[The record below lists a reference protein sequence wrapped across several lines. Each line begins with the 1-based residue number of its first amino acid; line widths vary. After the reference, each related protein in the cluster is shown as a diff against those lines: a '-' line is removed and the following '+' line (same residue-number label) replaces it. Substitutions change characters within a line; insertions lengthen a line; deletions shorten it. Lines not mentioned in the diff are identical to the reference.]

1 MLKKCG
7 KGKATFGI
15 TVDHS
20 FSNCPKIP
28 LAVEN
33 YIIQRKNY
41 SFLEYFSTTFQ
52 VLLPFV

>member
-20 FSNCPKIP
+20 FSNCPKIT

-33 YIIQRKNY
+33 SKEKLQLSCITSIRLIDTIKI
-41 SFLEYFSTTFQ
+41 
-52 VLLPFV
+52 

>member
-20 FSNCPKIP
+20 FSNCPKIT